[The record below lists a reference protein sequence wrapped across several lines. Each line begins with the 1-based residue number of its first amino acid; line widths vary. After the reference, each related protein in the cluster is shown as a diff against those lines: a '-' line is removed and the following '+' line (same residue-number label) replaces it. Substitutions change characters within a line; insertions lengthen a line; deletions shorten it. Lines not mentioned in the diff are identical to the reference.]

1 MPFFITILGSS
12 GALPALGRY
21 PTSQYIQIGKHH
33 FLIDAGEGTQVQLTK
48 YGSHM
53 HRLDAIFISHLHGDH
68 YLGLMGLLFTM
79 HLNKRT
85 NDLHL
90 YAFKGLSE
98 IILLQLKYSKS
109 VLSYHIHFH
118 ELKENTIETIF
129 ESETL
134 TVETIPLTHKIPCN
148 GFLFRE
154 KPKPR
159 HINKEKLIPGMLIQH
174 IVQLKQGLDVL
185 DKNGEILYKNEDFT
199 LPPSL
204 QRAYAFC
211 SDTAYDERICEQI
224 QSVDLLYHEATFL
237 SDDQLKAIETKHSTA
252 REAALIAQKSN
263 VKKLLIGH
271 FSARYHSPEV
281 LLDEARQTFQQ
292 TYLAIEGETF
302 HIEE

>member
-1 MPFFITILGSS
+1 MSFSITILGSS

-21 PTSQYIQIGKHH
+21 PSSQYIQVGKHH
-33 FLIDAGEGTQVQLTK
+33 FLVDAGEGAQVQLAR
-48 YGSHM
+48 YGGNL
-53 HRLDAIFISHLHGDH
+53 HRIEAIFISHLHGDH

-109 VLSYHIHFH
+109 ALSYHIHFH
-118 ELKENTIETIF
+118 ELKENVVETIF
-129 ESETL
+129 ESDTL
-134 TVETIPLTHKIPCN
+134 TVETIPLAHKIPCN

-154 KPKPR
+154 KTKPR
-159 HINKEKLIPGMLIQH
+159 RINKEKLSPNILIQH
-174 IVQLKQGLDVL
+174 IVQLKQGLDVYSE
-185 DKNGEILYKNEDFT
+185 NREILYKNEDFT
-199 LPPSL
+199 VAPHPS
-204 QRAYAFC
+204 RAYAYC
-211 SDTAYDERICEQI
+211 SDTAYNEAICQQI
-224 QSVDLLYHEATFL
+224 ANIDLLYHEATFTTE
-237 SDDQLKAIETKHSTA
+237 DQLKAIETKHSTA
-252 REAALIAQKSN
+252 TEAARIAQKAN
-263 VKKLLIGH
+263 AKKLVIGH

-281 LLDEARQTFQQ
+281 LLDEARQTFQE